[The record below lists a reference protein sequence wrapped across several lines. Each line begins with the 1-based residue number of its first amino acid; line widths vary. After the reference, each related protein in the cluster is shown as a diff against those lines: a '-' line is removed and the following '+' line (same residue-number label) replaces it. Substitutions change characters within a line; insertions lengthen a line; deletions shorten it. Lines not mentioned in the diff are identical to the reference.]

1 MRSHIRMNAVMNSIW
16 SGLLLALW
24 SPGCGPAN
32 ESAPA
37 PATGLPETIVLFAP
51 SMTEAACVL
60 GYSDRII
67 AITDYDRWPEEILD
81 RPRIGGALD
90 PDLERL
96 AVLGPELLVL
106 QGENEQL
113 RRFAERAGLRIADVK
128 MDDDLE
134 SILQGML
141 RLDDLLGGPESQRGE
156 RVVARLRTRLDSIA
170 GAQRDGVR
178 PDVLLVLSRT
188 PHVLGG
194 IFSAGSGTY
203 LDELLGIAGAR
214 NWAAARGPGYFEVP
228 LDAIAADPP
237 DLVLEY
243 GGSIEGDDAER
254 ARVWSALPGE
264 RIEVRVVDFDGL
276 MIPGPRIAESAE
288 ALAIAIDTRE
298 AP

>member
-1 MRSHIRMNAVMNSIW
+1 MRIDICVNTGMTSVWPGLILAMW
-16 SGLLLALW
+16 SL
-24 SPGCGPAN
+24 GCGPTN
-32 ESAPA
+32 DSVPAPA
-37 PATGLPETIVLFAP
+37 PGPPETVVLFAP

-60 GYSDRII
+60 GYSDKII

-96 AVLGPELLVL
+96 AVLDPELLIL

-141 RLDDLLGGPESQRGE
+141 RLDDLLGGPESRRGE
-156 RVVARLRTRLDSIA
+156 KVVDSIRTRLDSIA
-170 GAQRDGVR
+170 GSRAEASQ
-178 PDVLLVLSRT
+178 DVLLVLSRT
-188 PHVLGG
+188 PHVLSG
-194 IFSAGSGTY
+194 IFSAGSGTF
-203 LDELLGIAGAR
+203 LDELLGIAGVR
-214 NWAAARGPGYFEVP
+214 NWAATRGPGYFEVP
-228 LDAIAADPP
+228 LDAIVADPP
-237 DLVLEY
+237 DLVLEF
-243 GGSIEGDDAER
+243 GGSIKGDEVER
-254 ARVWSALPGE
+254 ARVWSTLPGK
-264 RIEVRVVDFDGL
+264 RIEVRAVDFEGL

-288 ALAIAIDTRE
+288 ALATAIDHRN